1 MALDVPN
8 MAGFQKLSS
17 TVTLD
22 QEVDMADGDVRIA
35 ALTRPLI
42 VSCPDRHSISIWTL
56 TQLRLGLDQ
65 SWRGME
71 PPLTPFAFMVR
82 PSQLT
87 VDVFPVVWVLVV
99 LIM

>member
-65 SWRGME
+65 S
-71 PPLTPFAFMVR
+71 
-82 PSQLT
+82 
-87 VDVFPVVWVLVV
+87 
-99 LIM
+99 